1 MGEIL
6 IIRIKSL
13 ILRLFIK
20 TCAWHFG
27 VQKPCLDGLQRITPE
42 KHLLYGYILMVKK
55 GIEGKPTRLK
65 YTYMLMVAKMFW
77 PKDSSSENNSR
88 AESRAHRALLW
99 YFLELHFSEL
109 PAGSLFSIFLQNRN
123 SWNQRF
129 YHVFLLYQQ

>member
-6 IIRIKSL
+6 IIGLKSL
-13 ILRLFIK
+13 VPRLFIK
-20 TCAWHFG
+20 ICSWHFG
-27 VQKPCLDGLQRITPE
+27 VQKPCLDGLQLITPE
-42 KHLLYGYILMVKK
+42 KHLLYVYVLKVKK
-55 GIEGKPTRLK
+55 DIEGKPTLLK
-65 YTYMLMVAKMFW
+65 YRYMLMVAKMFW